1 MLSLS
6 LYKILYVCHKMIT
19 SVIMYTI
26 TNTCV
31 LQCYFVVMFI
41 LGFTGVIFT
50 QCMTIIMST
59 CLWADEELQTAKNIL
74 KEAKQTTED
83 QKTQMTQLNAV
94 VEQGHAYSLSYC
106 DLHEIKVPA
115 TWEPHSHK

>member
-1 MLSLS
+1 
-6 LYKILYVCHKMIT
+6 
-19 SVIMYTI
+19 
-26 TNTCV
+26 
-31 LQCYFVVMFI
+31 
-41 LGFTGVIFT
+41 
-50 QCMTIIMST
+50 MST

-94 VEQGHAYSLSYC
+94 VEQGHAYSYTPRLV
-106 DLHEIKVPA
+106 LHEIKVPA